1 MPGAGGTPPPAS
13 HPNDPRE
20 EDPVPAPRVLRL
32 LAAAVDGLLAV
43 LVVCV
48 AAWRAG
54 VLGSGVV
61 PLGVFAAA
69 ILVLFA
75 LRDVPSG
82 ASLAKWLLGLRVTTS
97 AGTTP
102 RLGSRLLRAP
112 WSATPLAWLFPALER
127 RTPWRVVAYVPSAAG
142 LAVRLTLAAIALG
155 LAGVVGFAALRP
167 GIGRDDALHLAR
179 TTIASDPLL
188 PRTIGAPFDVE
199 LGRILP
205 RRAVANGAAF
215 EVELRG
221 PHARQNMT
229 VVARRVG
236 GAWAVDEVIDIA
248 VTAPDTAPSMAGGSR
263 ARGGSAPHEPD
274 AR

>member
-1 MPGAGGTPPPAS
+1 MPGAGGTTPPAS
-13 HPNDPRE
+13 HPNLGGGGS
-20 EDPVPAPRVLRL
+20 VPAPRVLRL
-32 LAAAVDGLLAV
+32 LAAAVDSVLAV

-54 VLGSGVV
+54 VLGTGIV
-61 PLGVFAAA
+61 PLGVFGAG

-82 ASLAKWLLGLRVTTS
+82 ASLAKWLLGLRVATTD
-97 AGTTP
+97 GTTP

-112 WSATPLAWLFPALER
+112 WSATPLGWMFPALER

-142 LAVRLTLAAIALG
+142 LAVRLALAAVALA
-155 LAGVVGFAALRP
+155 LAGAVGFAALRP
-167 GIGRDDALHLAR
+167 SIGRDDALHLAR

-188 PRTIGAPFDVE
+188 PRTLGAPFDVE

-221 PHARQNMT
+221 PRARQNMT

-263 ARGGSAPHEPD
+263 TRSGPAQHETES
-274 AR
+274 R